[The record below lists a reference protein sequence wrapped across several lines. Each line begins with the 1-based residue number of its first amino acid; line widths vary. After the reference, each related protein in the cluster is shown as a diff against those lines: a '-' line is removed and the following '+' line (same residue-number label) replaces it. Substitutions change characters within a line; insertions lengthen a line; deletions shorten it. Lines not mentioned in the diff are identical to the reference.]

1 MGGVFVRFII
11 FAQDRIRLG
20 TKLKQVWFSAFDF
33 FYLCKNHNKKIPI
46 RHLTQNN
53 THEIQPHQK
62 IQYGNMPRSSV
73 IQFVCL

>member
-33 FYLCKNHNKKIPI
+33 FYLCKTITK
-46 RHLTQNN
+46 N
-53 THEIQPHQK
+53 TYPTPNTKQHT
-62 IQYGNMPRSSV
+62 
-73 IQFVCL
+73 